1 MPAPSFDC
9 PHGSPVSRF
18 VGDAFDKFNPNW
30 ETILRAFGLVTAVL
44 VMAWLAFNF
53 RLPELDVLRDRIA
66 AFGWW
71 SGAVFVVVYA
81 AVALTPIPV
90 TLMALTAGVLF
101 GTVTGSV
108 LSVLGSMVGSFGA
121 YWIARALGKE
131 TIFRLLGRHRAS
143 LEKRL
148 DSAGFEA
155 IFTLRVL
162 PGIPYWPV
170 NYAAGALGIP
180 SRVFAVASAIASV
193 PGQVS
198 LVAIGA
204 FVANPTMIRG
214 SIVILSW
221 AITIALTIWAARAWK
236 GTASR
241 PLPGSRNGA

>member
-1 MPAPSFDC
+1 
-9 PHGSPVSRF
+9 
-18 VGDAFDKFNPNW
+18 
-30 ETILRAFGLVTAVL
+30 
-44 VMAWLAFNF
+44 
-53 RLPELDVLRDRIA
+53 
-66 AFGWW
+66 
-71 SGAVFVVVYA
+71 
-81 AVALTPIPV
+81 
-90 TLMALTAGVLF
+90 MALTAGVLF